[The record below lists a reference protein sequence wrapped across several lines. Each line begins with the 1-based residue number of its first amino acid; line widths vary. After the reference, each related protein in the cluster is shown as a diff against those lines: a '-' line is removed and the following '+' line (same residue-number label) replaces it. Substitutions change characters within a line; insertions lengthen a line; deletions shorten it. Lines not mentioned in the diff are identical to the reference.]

1 MTRQHVDRHQRGGER
16 TAWIEAIEREI
27 VYQVDNFARHPLPPK
42 VIFCDFDVDVLKKKE
57 VYNSNRLCLTEVAE
71 FDV

>member
-1 MTRQHVDRHQRGGER
+1 MTRQHVDRPRSGGER

-27 VYQVDNFARHPLPPK
+27 VDQVDDFASHPLPPR
-42 VIFCDFDVDVLKKKE
+42 VIFRVFAVDVLKKKE
-57 VYNSNRLCLTEVAE
+57 VYNSNRPCLIEVAE